1 MGVWDLKGLHQEIKK
16 WELLAQRQDISELDR
31 SIYLKKAEAARRGY
45 AAELSD
51 FEARSTKFE
60 EESNE
65 EVSS

>member
-31 SIYLKKAEAARRGY
+31 SIYLKKAQAARQGY
-45 AAELSD
+45 AYELAD
-51 FEARSTKFE
+51 FEERSTKFE
-60 EESNE
+60 EASDG